1 MWIRTPTQEDR
12 VNSTTERSQTTAEA
26 RKAKAEVHLKQ
37 LRNEREHIRTRQQ
50 KAQERIEE
58 LNQVIMKAER
68 SGEANTLAALR
79 SDRRAAEESARDLD
93 RALPVVD
100 RDIELA
106 QGELHAAHVACQSEQ
121 YNRLQAQQVSLL
133 STVQE
138 AIETIMSAVQEKER
152 LAVRQQTIH
161 NGVVTGGNLNA
172 IMIRHDLAHAIS
184 VRLQGSPAISLKTLD
199 WSSWPMSE
207 QGDLVR

>member
-1 MWIRTPTQEDR
+1 VQT
-12 VNSTTERSQTTAEA
+12 TTERTQTAGEA
-26 RKAKAEVHLKQ
+26 RRAKAEVHLKQ
-37 LRNEREHIRTRQQ
+37 LRNEREQIRIRQQ

-58 LNQVIMKAER
+58 LNQVIMQGER
-68 SGEANTLAALR
+68 SGEAEMLAALR

-106 QGELHAAHVACQSEQ
+106 QGELHAAHVACEAEQ
-121 YNRLQAQQVSLL
+121 YNRLQVRQLSLL

-138 AIETIMSAVQEKER
+138 AIETIVSTVEEKER
-152 LAVRQQTIH
+152 LAVRQQSIH

-172 IMIRHDLAHAIS
+172 TMIRHDLAHAIS
-184 VRLQGSPAISLKTLD
+184 VRLQGSPAMPLRTLD

-207 QGDLVR
+207 HGDLLR